1 MKGSRRL
8 IATVLL
14 DAVLFGAAVL
24 LAYLIRFE
32 GEIPHLFWSTIPHAF
47 LLLGG
52 CTILSL
58 LVTKVYRFSWRF
70 AGIRELSLIIR
81 ASIMGLLLSWGIYH
95 ALRLAGINTIIPNSV
110 FILSWLIALMGLGT
124 SRLAWRLL
132 HDSTVSFQP
141 HHQRAL
147 IVGAGSAG
155 KMLVDELL
163 HNDETDVYPVAFLDD
178 DPKKQN
184 LHVKGVPIVGTR
196 SALPEIVTSLQIDL
210 IIIAIPSLG
219 KQELAKLIDQC
230 KSTRLQIKLLPRLR
244 DLIEGK
250 MAIGQIRDVQVED
263 LLGRESAEV
272 NIQEISAYLKDKV
285 VLVTGAGGSIGSEL
299 CRQISRLNP
308 RRMLLVGHG
317 ENSIYAI
324 ENELRRTY
332 PALAIEPIIADI
344 QDRVRM
350 DSVFA
355 KYRPSIVFHA
365 AAHKHVPLMET
376 NAVEAVKNNIF
387 GTKNVAECAHK
398 YRADRFVAISTDKA
412 VNPTS
417 VMGAT
422 KRMTELLI
430 QSLDKESATKF
441 VAVRFG
447 NVLGS
452 RGSVIPLFKEQIKQ
466 GGPVTVTHP
475 DMVRFFM
482 TITEAVQLVI
492 QAGAFAKGGEIFIL
506 DMGKPVRIADLA
518 YDLIRLSGLEP
529 HVDIEIVYSGIRPG
543 EKLYEEIL
551 THEEGATA
559 SKHNR
564 IFIGKPSDF
573 SYEELAYVLRRLESI
588 IQRNDTPQLHEE
600 ICSLLHHLVPTYQR
614 TIEREIIKT

>member
-1 MKGSRRL
+1 MNDRHRL

-14 DAVLFGAAVL
+14 DAMLLSAAVL
-24 LAYLIRFE
+24 LGYAIRFE
-32 GEIPHLFWSTIPHAF
+32 GEIPKPFWTTIPDTI
-47 LLLGG
+47 LLFGG
-52 CTILSL
+52 CTILSFL
-58 LVTKVYRFSWRF
+58 MSKVYRFSWRF
-70 AGIRELSLIIR
+70 AGIREISLIIR
-81 ASIMGLLLSWGIYH
+81 ASIVGLILTWGIYH
-95 ALRLAGINTIIPNSV
+95 VLRLAGLETIIPNSI
-110 FILSWLIALMGLGT
+110 FILSWLIASMGLGT

-132 HDSTVSFQP
+132 HYSTVSFQP
-141 HHQRAL
+141 HHKRAL

-155 KMLVDELL
+155 KMLVDELI
-163 HNDETDVYPVAFLDD
+163 HTDETDIYPVAFLDD
-178 DPKKQN
+178 DTKKQN
-184 LHVKGVPIVGTR
+184 LHVMGVPIIGTR
-196 SALPEIVTSLQIDL
+196 NDLIHIIASHQIDL
-210 IIIAIPSLG
+210 IIIAIPSLD
-219 KQELAKLIDQC
+219 KLELANLIEQC
-230 KSTRLQIKLLPRLR
+230 KSARLQVKLLPRLR

-250 MAIGQIRDVQVED
+250 MTIGQIRDVQVED
-263 LLGRESAEV
+263 LLGREPAEV
-272 NIQEISAYLKDKV
+272 NIQEISAYLTDKV

-299 CRQISRLNP
+299 CRQISRLQP
-308 RRMLLVGHG
+308 RMMLLLGHG

-324 ENELRRTY
+324 ENELRRNY
-332 PALAIEPIIADI
+332 PTLSIEPIIADI
-344 QDRVRM
+344 QDRVRIE
-350 DSVFA
+350 SVFA
-355 KYRPSIVFHA
+355 KYRPDIVFHA
-365 AAHKHVPLMET
+365 AAHKHVPLMEW
-376 NAVEAVKNNIF
+376 NPVEAVKNNIF

-398 YRADRFVAISTDKA
+398 YHADRFVAISTDKA

-430 QSLDKESATKF
+430 QSLDKESMTKF

-452 RGSVIPLFKEQIKQ
+452 RGSVIPLFKDQIKR

-482 TITEAVQLVI
+482 TISEAVQLVI
-492 QAGAFAKGGEIFIL
+492 QAGAFARGGEIFIL

-518 YDLIRLSGLEP
+518 HDLIRLSGLEP
-529 HVDIEIVYSGIRPG
+529 HIDIEIVYSGIRPG

-551 THEEGATA
+551 TNEEGATA

-588 IQRNDTPQLHEE
+588 MQRNDTPQLHEE
-600 ICSLLHHLVPTYQR
+600 ICSLLHHIVPTYQR
-614 TIEREIIKT
+614 TVEREFIKS